1 MQNSP
6 LKSSRFI
13 EFSEFFSSFF
23 FWNAVALWYPGCQ
36 RLFMRGFRFRSSLKK
51 CQPAAEETKL
61 PDPREKK
68 PLVPRVALWRL
79 MVCFQQPRTIFHQK
93 FI

>member
-6 LKSSRFI
+6 LKSSGFI
-13 EFSEFFSSFF
+13 EFFLFF
-23 FWNAVALWYPGCQ
+23 FWNAVVLWHPGCE
-36 RLFMRGFRFRSSLKK
+36 RLFMCGFRFRSSLKK

-61 PDPREKK
+61 LDAREKK

-79 MVCFQQPRTIFHQK
+79 IVCF
-93 FI
+93 